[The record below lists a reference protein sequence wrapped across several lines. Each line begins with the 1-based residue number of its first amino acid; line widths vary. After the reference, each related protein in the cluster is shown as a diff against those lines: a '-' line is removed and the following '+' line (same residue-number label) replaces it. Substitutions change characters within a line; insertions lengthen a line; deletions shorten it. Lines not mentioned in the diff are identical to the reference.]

1 MASFEHLDLLIGE
14 AIECMDGAA
23 GEIRNLSLYNQK
35 ELLKKIGL
43 SIYELWEVR
52 NSIYEI
58 KPELKRDF
66 INEYEQD
73 KARYEELSKLHR
85 QARAAEKA
93 GEALSARNL
102 YQKLMDVSSFGFFRL
117 LAEAGLYRVSQSE
130 KT

>member
-1 MASFEHLDLLIGE
+1 MASFEHLDLLVGQ
-14 AIECMDGAA
+14 ALECMDGAA
-23 GEIRNLSLYNQK
+23 GEIRDLSLYNQK

-66 INEYEQD
+66 VKEYEQD
-73 KARYEELSKLHR
+73 RARYEELNKLHQ

-93 GEALSARNL
+93 GDALSARNL
-102 YQKLMDVSSFGFFRL
+102 YQNLMDVSRFGFFRL
-117 LAEAGLYRVSQSE
+117 LAEAGLYRVPQSE